1 MFTKIF
7 SKKPVFEDKVK
18 AEIEKYFDEYKKYIN
33 KIDNLLPSYK
43 DISYSMFRDILVR
56 FFRKVYDLPAS
67 ENHHHSERFG
77 LFVHSLETCINAL
90 ITQHR
95 KLELKFDNNGDLD
108 SQFNLRN
115 KEKILYRTAIQ
126 GLLHDAGKV
135 FDVDVISKKKEI
147 PWDNYDDNLL
157 DFYLRHGA
165 YDIRWHKERTGK
177 HEKRNI
183 IILWQMLETRDRQYL
198 TAYNFIRLIDEFWGY
213 DPVETTRELIKEADI
228 LSVKMD
234 YQESLPKEEGK
245 DEIYD
250 IIEAF
255 TASVAEMTDKRMLKV
270 NEKVSDLI
278 VLDTIT
284 LILNPSCMQKILN
297 YMQKHY
303 KLKTTREHV
312 VKLMRD
318 KKIVLETETGK
329 TFIHAFITPPGSA
342 KDYKLNFII
351 IKNKYIWGCNKPE
364 NFKGKV
370 IIPEFEIETG
380 SISNELPDEEN
391 QMVEEVK
398 ESPKPKA
405 INEIEVN
412 KEVKNERDKD
422 RENTPEKKSNKKPQT
437 ETKTNKSSEAKHS
450 TNAKDNKSA
459 EQKLK
464 RGGDKTLKEKL
475 YEYVKKENPKKFNIF
490 LKGLSLTLESELQ
503 LENIEKVK
511 VGNQNYV
518 VVGYPAGFKEIAKYT
533 GIFDLNSDEKE
544 QYRAI
549 QGYINSLYDAGH
561 LAKIK
566 EFNEKPL
573 IPVSAK
579 KEYEKAIL
587 IFEESISAFAN

>member
-147 PWDNYDDNLL
+147 QWDNYDDNLL

-213 DPVETTRELIKEADI
+213 DPVETTRELIKDADI
-228 LSVKMD
+228 LSVQMD
-234 YQESLPKEEGK
+234 YQKSLSREENKE
-245 DEIYD
+245 EIYD

-255 TASVAEMTDKRMLKV
+255 SASVAEMTDKRMLKI

-284 LILNPSCMQKILN
+284 LIINPGAMQKILG
-297 YMQKHY
+297 YMKKHY
-303 KLKTTREHV
+303 QLKTTREHV

-318 KKIVLETETGK
+318 KKIILETDAGK
-329 TFIHAFITPPGSA
+329 TFIHALITPPGSV
-342 KDYKLNFII
+342 KSFRLNFVI

-370 IIPEFEIETG
+370 KIPDFDTEETG
-380 SISNELPDEEN
+380 NTSTDKEEAQPEKQTKIFHDKKTYSKN
-391 QMVEEVK
+391 
-398 ESPKPKA
+398 
-405 INEIEVN
+405 N
-412 KEVKNERDKD
+412 KE
-422 RENTPEKKSNKKPQT
+422 
-437 ETKTNKSSEAKHS
+437 ETIVETSSE
-450 TNAKDNKSA
+450 
-459 EQKLK
+459 
-464 RGGDKTLKEKL
+464 DKKTAHEKL
-475 YEYVKKENPKKFNIF
+475 YEYIKNEKPKKFDIF
-490 LKGLSLTLESELQ
+490 LKALALTLESETTLQ
-503 LENIEKVK
+503 NIERIKID
-511 VGNQNYV
+511 NQEFV
-518 VVGYPAGFKEIAKYT
+518 VIGYKDGFKEIAEHT
-533 GIFDLNSDEKE
+533 GVFDLKDDEKE
-544 QYRAI
+544 QNKAI
-549 QGYINSLYDAGH
+549 HGFINSLYDGGH
-561 LAKIK
+561 SAKFK
-566 EFNEKPL
+566 EFDEKPL
-573 IPVSAK
+573 IPVKGK
-579 KEYEKAIL
+579 KYYEKAIL
-587 IFEESISAFAN
+587 IFKDSIS